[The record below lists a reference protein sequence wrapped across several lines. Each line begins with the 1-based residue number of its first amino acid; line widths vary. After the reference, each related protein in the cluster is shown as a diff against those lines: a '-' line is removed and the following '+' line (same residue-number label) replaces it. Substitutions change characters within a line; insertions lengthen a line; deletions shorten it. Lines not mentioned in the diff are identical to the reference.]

1 MSGEAPATRIFLS
14 YRREDT
20 SGYAGRLFDALTEA
34 FGRGAVFMDIDT
46 LAPGQDFVHVIDAA
60 LQGCEVALVLI
71 GPRWLTVHDQTQRRL
86 DSPDDLVRLEI
97 EAALS
102 RGVRVLPILVG
113 GAAMPPSHSLPPS
126 VAGLARRHAF
136 ELTDRRWRADV
147 HDLVNALGETGT
159 LVSPPPP
166 PPSGDALGP
175 PPPPPPPRLPEH
187 AGTTPQRSRTRL
199 FVALAAGAGVI
210 AVAVVIAVL
219 VSSRSNRLVP
229 NTSQTSS
236 TAAATASQGP
246 PSLSADSTFA
256 SGAQDI
262 KNFLTANDGKV
273 VQLNLKCY
281 DSGYPGGHPADS
293 YCLDRDRNLGT
304 SIPPQYIEVFTGQPS
319 TACAG
324 TCSGIYLLQLT
335 LVSDSVYQNLEGAGS
350 ILIKGYFAVAVK
362 GTEGNILPLN
372 ISVIGLNGV
381 ATKDVHQ

>member
-14 YRREDT
+14 YRREDS

-46 LAPGQDFVHVIDAA
+46 LAPGQDFVQVIDDA

-71 GPRWLTVHDQTQRRL
+71 GPSWLTVHDQSQRRL
-86 DSPDDLVRLEI
+86 DAPDDFVRLEI
-97 EAALS
+97 ESALT
-102 RGVRVLPILVG
+102 RGIRVLPILVG

-147 HDLVNALGETGT
+147 HDLVAALGETGT
-159 LVSPPPP
+159 LAPPPPPEPHAPPPSPPPP
-166 PPSGDALGP
+166 SP
-175 PPPPPPPRLPEH
+175 PPARMPDSAGNAPR
-187 AGTTPQRSRTRL
+187 RSRTPL
-199 FVALAAGAGVI
+199 VVALAAGAGVI
-210 AVAVVIAVL
+210 AVAVVIAVV
-219 VSSRSNRLVP
+219 VSSRSNPPIL
-229 NTSQTSS
+229 NTSQASP
-236 TAAATASQGP
+236 TATVSAGP
-246 PSLSADSTFA
+246 PSLSADSTTA

-273 VQLNLKCY
+273 VQLNLRCY
-281 DSGYPGGHPADS
+281 DSGYPGNHPADS
-293 YCLDRDRNLGT
+293 YCLDRDKNLGT
-304 SIPPQYIEVFTGQPS
+304 SIRPEYIEVFTGQPS

-362 GTEGNILPLN
+362 GAEGNTLPIN